1 LRLQVQRGAAAAAH
15 SSNSNS
21 SVHNHTQRIDSS
33 SSSKR
38 AAAVHYTSMIDGI
51 QKMYKV
57 GGVCQLFKGAGARVA
72 FHAPTTAIMMLAYEE
87 CKAFYANILS

>member
-1 LRLQVQRGAAAAAH
+1 
-15 SSNSNS
+15 
-21 SVHNHTQRIDSS
+21 
-33 SSSKR
+33 
-38 AAAVHYTSMIDGI
+38 MIDGI